1 MVLDDGVQ
9 QIEGRRHGPATSS
22 SMSSGDAAWRSA
34 SVSSPSIDR
43 QGVVAPGVEVAELVD
58 AVEDVADELAQ
69 EDPRG
74 DAHFAAQPTGHG
86 RGQRGEVG
94 VVDDGPDPAR
104 VGGAAR
110 VEVPHPG
117 SDLDEPIEVEAG

>member
-1 MVLDDGVQ
+1 MFTTWPGDVQLDLVGGDSLAFGVGQ
-9 QIEGRRHGPATSS
+9 LP
-22 SMSSGDAAWRSA
+22 
-34 SVSSPSIDR
+34 VVDR

-58 AVEDVADELAQ
+58 AVEDVADKLAQ
-69 EDPRG
+69 ENPRG
-74 DAHFAAQPTGHG
+74 DAHFAPQPTGHG

-104 VGGAAR
+104 VGGSAR

-117 SDLDEPIEVEAG
+117 ADLDESIEVEPG